1 MERKDGRCV
10 PNEMQRCVPN
20 EMQRCVPNEMQRCVP
35 NEMQLLPSK
44 QPENNVSSGPYTAVT
59 CDRSLVRFKV
69 RS

>member
-1 MERKDGRCV
+1 MERKDG
-10 PNEMQRCVPN
+10 
-20 EMQRCVPNEMQRCVP
+20 RCVPNEMQRCVP